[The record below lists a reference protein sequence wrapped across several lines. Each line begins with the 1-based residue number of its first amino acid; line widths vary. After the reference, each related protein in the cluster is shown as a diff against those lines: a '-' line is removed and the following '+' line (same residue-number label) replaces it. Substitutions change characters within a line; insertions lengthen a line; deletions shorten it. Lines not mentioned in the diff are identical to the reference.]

1 MKEELLR
8 RNYEILNYRTVDEQI
23 PIWVEELSEL
33 TKELCKRQRK
43 RCFNDEMY
51 ENTKLEITDV
61 QVCLDQMK
69 EALNYNLTEQEKN
82 YSYKVE
88 RTLDILHNSH

>member
-1 MKEELLR
+1 MKPELIEK
-8 RNYEILNYRTVDEQI
+8 NYEILNYYTIEKQI
-23 PIWVEELSEL
+23 PIWIEEMSEL

-43 RCFNDEMY
+43 GCFNDEMY

-69 EALNYNLTEQEKN
+69 EALNYSLEEQTKN
-82 YSYKVE
+82 YEFKVNRQLE
-88 RTLDILHNSH
+88 RMKQE

>member
-1 MKEELLR
+1 MKEK
-8 RNYEILNYRTVDEQI
+8 NKEILNYYGIEEQI
-23 PIWVEELSEL
+23 PVWIEEMSEL

-43 RCFNDEMY
+43 GCFNDEMY

-69 EALNYNLTEQEKN
+69 TALNYTTEEQDRNYAFKVNRQLERIKNEKN
-82 YSYKVE
+82 
-88 RTLDILHNSH
+88 